1 MKQPDPVVGVGDV
14 WNEVIESEPDYVLQ
28 SMYRARRLEGI
39 ERYGQP
45 LMRNDGRDE
54 WRDYI
59 EELLDAI
66 AYARRLRLPTDVL
79 RGLLLA
85 AVDGLMETKGV
96 EVSDG

>member
-14 WNEVIESEPDYVLQ
+14 WAEVIESEPDYVLQ
-28 SMYRARRLEGI
+28 SMYQARRLEGI

-66 AYARRLRLPTDVL
+66 AYAHRLRLSTDVL
-79 RGLLLA
+79 RGLLLE
-85 AVDGLMETKGV
+85 AVSASV
-96 EVSDG
+96 EAKCAELAP